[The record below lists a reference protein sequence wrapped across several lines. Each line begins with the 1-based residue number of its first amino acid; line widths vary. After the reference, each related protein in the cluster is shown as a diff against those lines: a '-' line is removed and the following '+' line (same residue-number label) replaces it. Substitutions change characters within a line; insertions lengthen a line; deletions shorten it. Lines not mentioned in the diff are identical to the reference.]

1 MLDGG
6 NEQALCR
13 FARIND
19 RPAFTALHPA
29 TAPVERQVAL
39 RFAHA
44 VVALVATL
52 SEDRANVLF
61 KKFCLLRRWS
71 GPQLNRNK

>member
-6 NEQALCR
+6 NEQAPCR
-13 FARIND
+13 FTRLD
-19 RPAFTALHPA
+19 GYSAFAALHPA
-29 TAPVERQVAL
+29 VAPVEGKIAL

-52 SEDRANVLF
+52 GKDRSDVLF
-61 KKFCLLRRWS
+61 KKF
-71 GPQLNRNK
+71 QLIW